1 MRELIS
7 KIIESISKICTQTAS
22 FSRRKSICR
31 LQKYTEEKKKL
42 RKEKEVVS
50 SLKLRSMLKNRT
62 QRFYT
67 GNLYHI
73 VLYIFRTFP
82 AI

>member
-7 KIIESISKICTQTAS
+7 KIIESICKFCIKLHRFHKENRFAS
-22 FSRRKSICR
+22 CKN
-31 LQKYTEEKKKL
+31 KL
-42 RKEKEVVS
+42 RKNKTSEEKRSCIE
-50 SLKLRSMLKNRT
+50 LKLRSMLKNRT